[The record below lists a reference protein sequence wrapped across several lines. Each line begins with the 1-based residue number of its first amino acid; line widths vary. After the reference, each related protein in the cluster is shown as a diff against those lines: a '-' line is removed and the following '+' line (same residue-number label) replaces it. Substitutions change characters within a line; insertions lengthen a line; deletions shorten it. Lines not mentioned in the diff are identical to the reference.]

1 MVCRR
6 LKRHVTWPGDKKDRR
21 QTGTPMK
28 TNHIIYRMSRWK
40 LGSMVRINGL
50 FHLLINEVYWGILGV

>member
-28 TNHIIYRMSRWK
+28 TNHIIYRMS
-40 LGSMVRINGL
+40 LGSMVRIKGL
-50 FHLLINEVYWGILGV
+50 FHLLINEVYWRVLGV